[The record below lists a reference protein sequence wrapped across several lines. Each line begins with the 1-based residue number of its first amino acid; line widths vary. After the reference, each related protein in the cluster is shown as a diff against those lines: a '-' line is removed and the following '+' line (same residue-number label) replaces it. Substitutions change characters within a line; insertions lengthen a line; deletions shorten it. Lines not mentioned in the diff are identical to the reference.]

1 MFKRLKRNLTN
12 HLLKSLYNIKCKEI
26 EEVYLPSKKVNFKS
40 ESINK
45 FKRVLWN
52 DNIKLYDIKDIQGK
66 KGVNSIG
73 FFKENIGLSHAA
85 RYFTRTLQH
94 EKIPFIAKQ
103 FDIKND
109 EKNNH
114 EFDENLSEK
123 LIYNTNIFNFNSN
136 YCMEY
141 LKCFPGDLQHKYN
154 IGYGYWEFEKYPL
167 TFLNQNNFFDEIWAP
182 TDFILCSLCQ
192 YYAIPVVKI
201 PVAIDFDITSLKQ
214 YTRKYFNL
222 PENAFIFI
230 FTFDVGSEIGG
241 RKNSFG
247 VIEAFNKAFP
257 KGTSDVYLVIKT
269 APRTSVENNPQ
280 HREILDKLEEM
291 AQQHNIILCNRILSD
306 NEMRALINNCQ
317 VYVSLHRCEGLGLG
331 MIEAMKMGKPVVA
344 TGYSG
349 NTDFMKPYNSC
360 LVDYKLIPSTLF
372 TSLIQGHVWAEPDI
386 EHAVYYM
393 KKLYNDS
400 MYYTQIANKAKEFVD
415 TYHNYHV
422 VGDKIKHRL
431 KLLGLS
437 D

>member
-1 MFKRLKRNLTN
+1 MFQKIKRNLTN
-12 HLLKSLYNIKCKEI
+12 HLLKKLYGIKCKEI
-26 EEVYLPSKKVNFKS
+26 EEIYLPSKKVMSKS
-40 ESINK
+40 GLINESR
-45 FKRVLWN
+45 RVLWN
-52 DNIKLYDIKDIQGK
+52 EHVKLYDVKDIQGQR
-66 KGVNSIG
+66 GINSIG

-103 FDIKND
+103 FNVKND
-109 EKNNH
+109 EKSNH
-114 EFDENLSEK
+114 EFDKYLSDR

-141 LKCFPGDLQHKYN
+141 LKKFPDDLQHKYN

-182 TDFILCSLCQ
+182 TDFILRSLCQ
-192 YYAIPVVKI
+192 YYAIPVVKM
-201 PVAIDFDITSLKQ
+201 PVAIDFDLKPLKR
-214 YTRKYFNL
+214 YDRKYFGL
-222 PENAFIFI
+222 PEDKFIFI

-247 VIEAFNKAFP
+247 VIEAFNKAFLG
-257 KGTSDVYLVIKT
+257 KNTDVCLVIKT
-269 APRTSVENNPQ
+269 APRTSIEESSQ
-280 HREILDKLEEM
+280 HREILDKLEQM
-291 AQQHNIILCNRILSD
+291 SQQKNIILYNKILSD
-306 NEMRALINNCQ
+306 EEMRALINNCQ
-317 VYVSLHRCEGLGLG
+317 VYISLHRCEGLGLG

-349 NTDFMKPYNSC
+349 NTDFMKKDNSC
-360 LVDYKLIPSTLF
+360 LVDYHLVPSALF
-372 TSLIQGHVWAEPDI
+372 GSLIQDHVWAEPDI

-393 KKLYNDS
+393 KKLYEDTS
-400 MYYTQIANKAKEFVD
+400 FYFQISGKAKQFVD
-415 TYHNYHV
+415 ENHNYSV

-431 KLLGLS
+431 KLLGLI